1 MATGTQHI
9 WAFEHINTLLR
20 QKEKLY
26 TKEEN
31 KPEVRNMNRLFT

>member
-20 QKEKLY
+20 QKEKL
-26 TKEEN
+26 
-31 KPEVRNMNRLFT
+31 FTEDLNYLIKQK